1 MNLKISY
8 IKKGTELSPSLK
20 KKKKRHVRHV
30 FAKSSPFGAN
40 FLHQK
45 AKHGYRNKG

>member
-20 KKKKRHVRHV
+20 KKKKKTCKTC
-30 FAKSSPFGAN
+30 FCKIITFWSQFSTPKG
-40 FLHQK
+40 K
-45 AKHGYRNKG
+45 AWL